1 MRIFNF
7 HAPWIDGCGVL
18 IYTESVKKR
27 YLENLKKG
35 ETEMDSYVTGQT
47 VNWRFAGCGVLSFWK
62 LYFFKYNKREKRL

>member
-35 ETEMDSYVTGQT
+35 ETEMASYVTGQT
-47 VNWRFAGCGVLSFWK
+47 VNWRLAGCGVLSFWT